1 MSYLRST
8 RSEDRSAG
16 SGSALADLVRP
27 HWPLARRLL
36 LFSGLINL
44 LTLTVS
50 LFTMQVYDRVLTSQS
65 EDTLLFLTLATVVA
79 ILLSAILEGV
89 RQQVANGFATW
100 FARTLGPVLLLRSL
114 EHRLVMPNVRLEAL
128 RELMAVKNFMA
139 TPVLFNLVDML
150 WIPIY
155 LAFIFLLHPL
165 FGVIATIGAAALL
178 GLALVNEWGTRARI
192 RRGQSQTSANLAFAE
207 SLVRNS
213 EVIDAMG
220 MAQDTVEAW
229 AERHAYELEDARE
242 TNSFS
247 VRLLAIAKFV
257 RYLIQVAL
265 LAVGA
270 MLVLELKLTGG
281 AMIAG
286 TIIVARLLAPIDSAI
301 GSWKQFVTARQALK
315 RIDQFCTLPPI
326 RISDVQ
332 LPIPSGDISVEGLTY
347 MAPGLPNP
355 ILRGV
360 SFQIAAGEMLAI
372 IGPSASGK
380 TTLSRLMVGV
390 LRPSQGHVRLD
401 GADVF
406 DWCRSD
412 FGPNVGYLP
421 QDVELLPG
429 SIRQNIARFNP
440 LATDEEV
447 IAAAQLA
454 DCHQMILSFDKGY
467 DLMLG
472 EGGLQISGGQ
482 RQRVGLARALYGRPR
497 LVVLD
502 EPNASLDTRGDAALV
517 SAMRQLKERGIT
529 TIIVSHRSNLLQMAD
544 KILVLQE
551 GRVTNFGDSERV
563 LADLANGGVAVRASA
578 RRRVANGANLPDVV
592 QAPAN

>member
-1 MSYLRST
+1 MSYLRT
-8 RSEDRSAG
+8 ARGGDRLDAPEGALSA
-16 SGSALADLVRP
+16 LVRP

-50 LFTMQVYDRVLTSQS
+50 IFTMQVYDRVLTSQS
-65 EDTLLFLTLATVVA
+65 RDTLLFLTIATLVA
-79 ILLSAILEGV
+79 IGLSAILEGV

-100 FARTLGPVLLLRSL
+100 FARTLGPSLLLRSL
-114 EHRLVMPNVRLEAL
+114 EHRLMLPNVRLEAL
-128 RELMAVKNFMA
+128 RELMAVKNFIA

-150 WIPIY
+150 WVPVY

-165 FGVIATIGAAALL
+165 FGVIATIGAGLLL
-178 GLALVNEWGTRARI
+178 GLALLNEWATRARI
-192 RRGQSQTSANLAFAE
+192 RDGQAQTSANLAFAE

-213 EVIDAMG
+213 EAIDAMG
-220 MAQDTVEAW
+220 MAHDTVACW
-229 AERHAYELEDARE
+229 AERQAYELEHARA
-242 TNSFS
+242 TNSIS
-247 VRLLAIAKFV
+247 VRVLAIAKFV

-270 MLVLELKLTGG
+270 LLVLDLELTGG

-286 TIIVARLLAPIDSAI
+286 TIIVARLLAPIDGSI
-301 GSWKQFVTARQALK
+301 GYWRQFVMARQALK
-315 RIDQFCTLPPI
+315 RIDQFCNLPPI
-326 RISDVQ
+326 RTSDVQ
-332 LPIPSGDISVEGLTY
+332 LPVPEGDISVEGVTY
-347 MAPGLPNP
+347 FAPGLANP

-360 SFQIAAGEMLAI
+360 TFKIGAGEMLAI

-380 TTLSRLMVGV
+380 TTLSRLLVGI

-429 SIRQNIARFNP
+429 SIRQNISRFSP
-440 LATDEEV
+440 LASDEDV

-454 DCHQMILSFDKGY
+454 DCHQMILAFDKGY
-467 DLMLG
+467 DLVLG
-472 EGGLQISGGQ
+472 DGGLQISGGQ

-517 SAMRQLKERGIT
+517 SAIRELKARGIT

-551 GRVTNFGDSERV
+551 GRVTNFGDAERV
-563 LADLANGGVAVRASA
+563 LADLANGAAARAPGQRRVTKGEVLPEPAQASA
-578 RRRVANGANLPDVV
+578 N
-592 QAPAN
+592 

>member
-1 MSYLRST
+1 MSYLRMA
-8 RSEDRSAG
+8 RGGDRPDAADG
-16 SGSALADLVRP
+16 ALQALVRP

-36 LFSGLINL
+36 LFSFLINL

-50 LFTMQVYDRVLTSQS
+50 IFTMQVYDRVLTSQS
-65 EDTLLFLTLATVVA
+65 RDTLLFLTIATLVA
-79 ILLSAILEGV
+79 IGLSAILEGV
-89 RQQVANGFATW
+89 RQQVANGFAAW
-100 FARTLGPVLLLRSL
+100 FARTLGPNLLLRSL
-114 EHRLVMPNVRLEAL
+114 EHRLVLPNVRLEAL
-128 RELMAVKNFMA
+128 RELMAVKNFVA

-150 WIPIY
+150 WVPLY

-165 FGVIATIGAAALL
+165 FGALATVGAGLLL
-178 GLALVNEWGTRARI
+178 GLALLNEWTTRARI
-192 RRGQSQTSANLAFAE
+192 RDGQAQTSANLAFAE

-213 EVIDAMG
+213 EAIDAMG
-220 MAQDTVEAW
+220 MAQDTVACW
-229 AERHAYELEDARE
+229 AERHAYELEHARA
-242 TNSFS
+242 TNSIS
-247 VRLLAIAKFV
+247 VRILAVAKFV

-270 MLVLELKLTGG
+270 LLVLDLELTGG

-286 TIIVARLLAPIDSAI
+286 TIIVARLLAPIDASI
-301 GSWKQFVTARQALK
+301 GYWRQFVMARQALK
-315 RIDQFCTLPPI
+315 RIDQFCNLPPI
-326 RISDVQ
+326 RTSEVQ
-332 LPIPSGDISVEGLTY
+332 LPVPEGDVSVEGVTY
-347 MAPGLPNP
+347 FAPGLANP

-360 SFQIAAGEMLAI
+360 SVKIAAGEMLAI

-380 TTLSRLMVGV
+380 TTLSRLLVGI

-406 DWCRSD
+406 DWCRTD

-429 SIRQNIARFNP
+429 SIRQNISRFSP

-467 DLMLG
+467 DLVLG
-472 EGGLQISGGQ
+472 DGGLQISGGQ

-502 EPNASLDTRGDAALV
+502 EPNASLDTKGDAALV
-517 SAMRQLKERGIT
+517 SAIRELKARRIT

-551 GRVTNFGDSERV
+551 GRVTNFGDAERV
-563 LADLANGGVAVRASA
+563 LGDLANGAAARTPG
-578 RRRVANGANLPDVV
+578 RRRVTQGEALPEPI